1 MTFKLKFCQ
10 IQDSA
15 IWVCFHIRLLVKI
28 IYAYFLSSFWI
39 WSYFFVAIYRHD
51 LWSWRSHKGHFGR
64 KSWSSSS
71 LSWQRPSCLHQCWGT
86 CKILWVKLCF
96 KTLELNFLHRK
107 KWYTQV
113 SDFFFYNQFHIWILA
128 FSTWMQKIGTW
139 QKKFPKN

>member
-1 MTFKLKFCQ
+1 MS
-10 IQDSA
+10 DSRFSYLSMFSHYVA
-15 IWVCFHIRLLVKI
+15 CKDQNS
-28 IYAYFLSSFWI
+28 YFLSSFWI

-113 SDFFFYNQFHIWILA
+113 SDFFLQPISYLNIGLFNVNAKKLEHDK
-128 FSTWMQKIGTW
+128 KISPRI
-139 QKKFPKN
+139 KPELSS

>member
-1 MTFKLKFCQ
+1 MS
-10 IQDSA
+10 DSRFSYLSMFSHYVA
-15 IWVCFHIRLLVKI
+15 CKDQNS
-28 IYAYFLSSFWI
+28 YFLSSFWI

-86 CKILWVKLCF
+86 CKILWVKLYF
-96 KTLELNFLHRK
+96 KTHELNFLHRK

-113 SDFFFYNQFHIWILA
+113 SDFFFTTNFIFEYWPFQRECK
-128 FSTWMQKIGTW
+128 KIGTW
-139 QKKFPKN
+139 QNIFPKN